1 MPKPPTADD
10 LRRQLKRRGV
20 RLNTLHAAFRIPSLD
35 ERTRTYHRE
44 REQRIV
50 KLVAMLGGLRA
61 PDLKSIIQTPQPTVW
76 RIIERLRSA
85 GALRVVTTYRDGV
98 PGARA
103 TWLQPPRSPD
113 IPNDRRAELLERAD
127 LIRT

>member
-10 LRRQLKRRGV
+10 LRRQLQRRGV

-35 ERTRTYHRE
+35 ERKRTYYRE
-44 REQRIV
+44 REQRII
-50 KLVAMLGGLRA
+50 KLVAMLGGVRA
-61 PDLKSIIQTPQPTVW
+61 PDLVRIIALPQPTVW
-76 RIIERLRSA
+76 RIVERLRRA

-103 TWLQPPRSPD
+103 TWLQPPGS
-113 IPNDRRAELLERAD
+113 RRPCFGSGLSA
-127 LIRT
+127 